1 MKELIAQR
9 TLSEARYILKHKCTV
24 RDAAKIFFVSKS
36 TLHKDVTV
44 RLRFVDKQLYE
55 DVKKV
60 LDFNLAQRH
69 LRGGNATKKMYENVK
84 KTKEQNKNGV

>member
-1 MKELIAQR
+1 MKELIVQR
-9 TLSEARYILKHKCTV
+9 TLNEARYILQHKCTV
-24 RDAAKIFFVSKS
+24 RDAAKIFFISKS

-44 RLRFVDKQLYE
+44 RLRYVDKRMYE

-69 LRGGNATKKMYENVK
+69 LRGGNATKKMYESK
-84 KTKEQNKNGV
+84 KAKE